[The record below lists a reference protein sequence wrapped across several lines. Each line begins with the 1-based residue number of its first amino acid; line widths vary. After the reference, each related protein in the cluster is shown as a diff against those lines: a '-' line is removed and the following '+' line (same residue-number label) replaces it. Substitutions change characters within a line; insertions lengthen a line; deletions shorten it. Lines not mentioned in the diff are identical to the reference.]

1 MIAGG
6 SAIISP
12 LGEVL
17 VGPLRGSEGCV
28 SSSGSCCPPP
38 CGARLN
44 SLDNR
49 RADLARAAASLQD
62 PERRDRSGRYHS
74 RQV

>member
-17 VGPLRGSEGCV
+17 AGPLRGSEGCV
-28 SSSGSCCPPP
+28 HDDVVDRFQILSRRLPRRSDHPRCVPSG
-38 CGARLN
+38 
-44 SLDNR
+44 
-49 RADLARAAASLQD
+49 QT
-62 PERRDRSGRYHS
+62 PER
-74 RQV
+74 